1 MIFESVQFSKDQ
13 VWLITLY
20 VGATLCASYMF
31 IVFVLRICFTAA
43 KVRKKKDM
51 HKGEGDFSVGEA
63 MPEWYSNDLLRCTDG
78 IDEVKSG
85 SQPLQ

>member
-13 VWLITLY
+13 VWLITLC
-20 VGATLCASYMF
+20 GATLCAYMF
-31 IVFVLRICFTAA
+31 TVFCFTAA

-63 MPEWYSNDLLRCTDG
+63 VPEWYSNDLLRCTDG

>member
-1 MIFESVQFSKDQ
+1 MSCDVPFGGRMARQSRPLSPSVKHHGGKS
-13 VWLITLY
+13 TEE
-20 VGATLCASYMF
+20 
-31 IVFVLRICFTAA
+31 
-43 KVRKKKDM
+43 
-51 HKGEGDFSVGEA
+51 KGYAQGGGGFFCRET